1 MVLFKRWLDCQQP
14 VLNFDPFIQEMKNQ
28 NILASY
34 FPIISYKIISIKR
47 VRKKPY
53 NGPAHSTLFNQC
65 DTKCESLILHN
76 LLFHF
81 VFVFAF
87 YSLKNKTNLIMM
99 NFLLMCRSAN
109 SSFLF
114 KTIPF
119 VALQDRTVL
128 SKWHVCF
135 CAYAHAWAS
144 LW

>member
-53 NGPAHSTLFNQC
+53 NGPAHSTLLKQC

-76 LLFHF
+76 LLFPF
-81 VFVFAF
+81 CFCF
-87 YSLKNKTNLIMM
+87 
-99 NFLLMCRSAN
+99 C
-109 SSFLF
+109 FLF
-114 KTIPF
+114 FKE
-119 VALQDRTVL
+119 
-128 SKWHVCF
+128 
-135 CAYAHAWAS
+135 
-144 LW
+144 